1 MKNLIL
7 LNNDT
12 NIKLGDTGTLMQ
24 FKADDNN
31 APVSLIKGQS
41 ATFRIKN
48 EFGFLKS
55 IDADTTMNGYVFQF
69 DTSALDGLVP
79 GTYQLELAVTKSDN
93 DVDIFPDTG
102 FVEFTI
108 NENALSITGEQLPVM
123 SLDDFKKQAQTY
135 VNTQINGA
143 ETSLESNFQKYV
155 DGIQSNTIDKA
166 NKASQDATNAVSTA
180 NSANEKAQQAVN
192 TANSMNEKIAANSTL
207 ISGNIKQINDLSAK
221 LMPIYTEQTNMLI
234 NSTFINFNSW
244 IHGNSATITS
254 DKYNDSNIVQLAP
267 GNGSNYLAQDVKG
280 IDINDSYMVSVY
292 VKGSSDSTLH
302 CEFRGG
308 TKADIQVTS
317 DWKLVTFSGKFSDQS
332 YTRFY
337 MWNSGEADNIFIA
350 NPILTQ
356 WHMTLDMYNK
366 LAGGGVTA

>member
-102 FVEFTI
+102 FVKFTI

-166 NKASQDATNAVSTA
+166 NKASQDATSAVNTA
-180 NSANEKAQQAVN
+180 NDANSKAQQAVN
-192 TANSMNEKIAANSTL
+192 TANGISQKITNNTNSITTLNNTLNTLLNSNDLTAMANNKTVANFNQLLTTGVYTFNAWVDSVQKLGNVPFTNCWGSVVVFPFGSPG
-207 ISGNIKQINDLSAK
+207 SGNVVQVAVNDKGSVLYRTGLNSNFSNWQK
-221 LMPIYTEQTNMLI
+221 L
-234 NSTFINFNSW
+234 
-244 IHGNSATITS
+244 GG
-254 DKYNDSNIVQLAP
+254 
-267 GNGSNYLAQDVKG
+267 GNGLGCRNLLLDTVNHQSNNWIADYNNNHADNG
-280 IDINDSYMVSVY
+280 MY
-292 VKGSSDSTLH
+292 KGSRIYKSKKSM
-302 CEFRGG
+302 G
-308 TKADIQVTS
+308 
-317 DWKLVTFSGKFSDQS
+317 W
-332 YTRFY
+332 
-337 MWNSGEADNIFIA
+337 
-350 NPILTQ
+350 
-356 WHMTLDMYNK
+356 
-366 LAGGGVTA
+366 TAIYS